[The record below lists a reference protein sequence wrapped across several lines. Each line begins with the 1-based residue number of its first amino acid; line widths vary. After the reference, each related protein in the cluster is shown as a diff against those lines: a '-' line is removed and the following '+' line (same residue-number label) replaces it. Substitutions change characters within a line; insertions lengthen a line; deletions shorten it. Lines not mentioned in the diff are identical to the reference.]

1 MIKHLQGMHETVSY
15 KPNTQICLYRNSTNE
30 DFPPHWHTPFEVI
43 MPVENTYRV
52 CCGKDTYRL
61 REKDVLLICPGII
74 HELFAPPEGVRIIFQ
89 PSMSNLA
96 LRELDV
102 LISAIMPVLLITPEA
117 YPEIHGKIC
126 RLMKEIEREYFS
138 SEPYTEAAIFSK
150 FMEILVCAGRYQDQ
164 KVWLNFEERGG
175 KQKEYFQKFRMIT
188 QYISDHFT
196 EDLTLEAM
204 ASMAGFSKY
213 HFARLFKE
221 YAEVS
226 FYRYLNE
233 KRIGYARN
241 LLMDPKLTV
250 IEVAGRSGFTSLS
263 AFLRMFKLI
272 NQYTPTEFRKMYVNT
287 LP

>member
-1 MIKHLQGMHETVSY
+1 M
-15 KPNTQICLYRNSTNE
+15 
-30 DFPPHWHTPFEVI
+30 
-43 MPVENTYRV
+43 
-52 CCGKDTYRL
+52 
-61 REKDVLLICPGII
+61 
-74 HELFAPPEGVRIIFQ
+74 
-89 PSMSNLA
+89 
-96 LRELDV
+96 
-102 LISAIMPVLLITPEA
+102 
-117 YPEIHGKIC
+117 
-126 RLMKEIEREYFS
+126 
-138 SEPYTEAAIFSK
+138 
-150 FMEILVCAGRYQDQ
+150 
-164 KVWLNFEERGG
+164 
-175 KQKEYFQKFRMIT
+175 
-188 QYISDHFT
+188 
-196 EDLTLEAM
+196 EAM